1 LYLRLK
7 VHTQILIAIALGV
20 VVGILLGTIADSFNE
35 RADRINEAADLA
47 AERANHLKEQAD
59 QLRKISDYLNERADL
74 VNEVA
79 ELTQQGA
86 DYLKAR
92 ADRLRE
98 RADHLADPMK
108 VAGDVFIRLLKAIII
123 PLIMASMVAGI
134 VSLGDIRKLGRIG
147 LKTFIYYVATTTLAV
162 GVGLVLVN
170 LMSPGVG
177 VDMGAEAAADP
188 SSREVPSVVS
198 IIRDIIPANLFD
210 AMAKDKV
217 LSVIFFSILLG
228 VAISSIGAKGRPL
241 VTLFEAFNAV
251 MMKITGWI
259 MHLAPFGVFALMAY
273 TIGTMGLS
281 VIRPLAIY
289 MVTVVLGLIIHACVT
304 LPVLLST
311 LGKYSPVKLIR
322 DVFSAVA
329 TAFSTASSAATLPIT
344 MDCLQENTGVSNKV
358 TSFVLPLG
366 ATINMDGTALYEAV
380 AAMFIAQAY
389 GIDLSISQQLVIMLT
404 ATLASIGA
412 AAIPGAG
419 LVTMVIVLK
428 AVNLPL
434 EGIGM
439 ILAVD
444 RILDMLRTAVNVWGD
459 ACGAAVVANLEGE
472 QLNK

>member
-1 LYLRLK
+1 MKLK
-7 VHTQILIAIALGV
+7 VHTQILIAIVLGL
-20 VVGILLGTIADSFNE
+20 VVGILLGEKTAHI
-35 RADRINEAADLA
+35 
-47 AERANHLKEQAD
+47 
-59 QLRKISDYLNERADL
+59 KI
-74 VNEVA
+74 V
-79 ELTQQGA
+79 
-86 DYLKAR
+86 
-92 ADRLRE
+92 
-98 RADHLADPMK
+98 
-108 VAGDVFIRLLKAIII
+108 GDIFIRLLKAIII
-123 PLIMASMVAGI
+123 PLILASMVAGI

-147 LKTFIYYVATTTLAV
+147 LKTFIYYMATTTLAV

-170 LMSPGVG
+170 LMAPGVG
-177 VDMGAEAAADP
+177 VDMGAEAAVEQ
-188 SSREVPSVVS
+188 SSSEVPSVVS
-198 IIRDIIPANLFD
+198 IIMDIIPVNLFD

-217 LSVIFFSILLG
+217 LSVIVFSLVLG
-228 VAISSIGAKGRPL
+228 VAISSIGEKGRPL

-259 MHLAPFGVFALMAY
+259 MHLAPFGVFALMAH

-281 VIRPLAIY
+281 VIRPLVVY
-289 MVTVVLGLIIHACVT
+289 MATVTLGLIFHACVT

-311 LGKYSPVKLIR
+311 FGKYSPVKFSK

-344 MDCLQENTGVSNKV
+344 MDCLQENTGVSNKI

-380 AAMFIAQAY
+380 GAMFIAQAY
-389 GIDLSISQQLVIMLT
+389 GIDLSIGQQLVIMLT

-419 LVTMVIVLK
+419 LITMVIVLK

-459 ACGAAVVANLEGE
+459 ACGAVVVARLEGE
-472 QLNK
+472 QLSK

>member
-1 LYLRLK
+1 MKLK
-7 VHTQILIAIALGV
+7 VHTQILIAIVLGL
-20 VVGILLGTIADSFNE
+20 VVGILLGEKTAHI
-35 RADRINEAADLA
+35 
-47 AERANHLKEQAD
+47 
-59 QLRKISDYLNERADL
+59 KI
-74 VNEVA
+74 V
-79 ELTQQGA
+79 
-86 DYLKAR
+86 
-92 ADRLRE
+92 
-98 RADHLADPMK
+98 
-108 VAGDVFIRLLKAIII
+108 GDIFIRLLKAIII
-123 PLIMASMVAGI
+123 PLILASMVAGI

-147 LKTFIYYVATTTLAV
+147 LKTFIYYMATTTLAV

-170 LMSPGVG
+170 LMAPGVG
-177 VDMGAEAAADP
+177 VDMGAETTVEQ
-188 SSREVPSVVS
+188 SSSEVPSVVS
-198 IIRDIIPANLFD
+198 IIMDIIPANLFD

-217 LSVIFFSILLG
+217 LSVIVFSLVLG
-228 VAISSIGAKGRPL
+228 VAISSIGEKGRPL

-259 MHLAPFGVFALMAY
+259 MHLAPFGVFALMAH

-281 VIRPLAIY
+281 VIRPLVVY
-289 MVTVVLGLIIHACVT
+289 MATVTLGLIFHACVT

-311 LGKYSPVKLIR
+311 FGKYSPVKFSK

-344 MDCLQENTGVSNKV
+344 MDCLQENTGVSNKI

-380 AAMFIAQAY
+380 GAMFIAQAY
-389 GIDLSISQQLVIMLT
+389 GIDLSIGQQLVIMLT

-419 LVTMVIVLK
+419 LITMVIVLK

-459 ACGAAVVANLEGE
+459 ACGAVVVARLEGE
-472 QLNK
+472 QLSK